1 MQARWGVPAGVLPPE
16 HAAWALEAHYI
27 ALGLVN
33 LTVAYSPQRILL
45 GGGVMQQPHLFDL
58 IRDEFGRLLN
68 RYVRNDEVIDHL
80 DRYIQAPMLGG
91 RAGVLG
97 CLVLAEQALE
107 GSMVHGSLAA
117 DATGSRIA

>member
-1 MQARWGVPAGVLPPE
+1 MQ
-16 HAAWALEAHYI
+16 H
-27 ALGLVN
+27 
-33 LTVAYSPQRILL
+33 
-45 GGGVMQQPHLFDL
+45 PHLFDL

-107 GSMVHGSLAA
+107 GSMADGSLAA